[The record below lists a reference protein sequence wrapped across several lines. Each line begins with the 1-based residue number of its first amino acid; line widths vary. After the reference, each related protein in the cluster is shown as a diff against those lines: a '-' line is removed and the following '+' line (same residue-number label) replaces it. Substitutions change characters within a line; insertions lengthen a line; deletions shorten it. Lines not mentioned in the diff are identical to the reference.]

1 MRASWDSLLVLIFA
15 GWVAAAGSSGADS
28 AHRAAPAE
36 EIDRLMLAS
45 SRPEDPGFAVLVKQ
59 GARTLLLKGYG
70 VREFGKPGKIE
81 PDTNFRLASVTKQF
95 TAMAI
100 MLLVKDGKLHYDDHL
115 TDLWPDFPPYGRSI
129 TVRELLTHTSGLRDY
144 EDLMEAEGNAHG
156 TKWSA
161 KRQITDAEVLAL
173 LKGQTSGVFPPGTKW
188 EYSNSGYVV
197 LGLIVAKAS
206 GTSYAE
212 FLQKRIF
219 SPLRMKTTLVYV
231 KNTNDVVNRAYGHT
245 KEGDRF
251 TVTDQSSTSGTQGD
265 GGIYSNV
272 LDLAK
277 WDEALTNH
285 TLLGEGEMAVAW
297 TPAKTEDGTPYY
309 GPKNKNQDEQRVIE
323 YGFGWFL
330 DPYKGHRREY
340 HDGES
345 VGFRSTNERYF
356 KDHLTIIILSNR
368 TDTRPRE
375 LAEKMAGI
383 VFAAK

>member
-1 MRASWDSLLVLIFA
+1 M
-15 GWVAAAGSSGADS
+15 
-28 AHRAAPAE
+28 
-36 EIDRLMLAS
+36 
-45 SRPEDPGFAVLVKQ
+45 
-59 GARTLLLKGYG
+59 
-70 VREFGKPGKIE
+70 
-81 PDTNFRLASVTKQF
+81 
-95 TAMAI
+95 
-100 MLLVKDGKLHYDDHL
+100 
-115 TDLWPDFPPYGRSI
+115 
-129 TVRELLTHTSGLRDY
+129 
-144 EDLMEAEGNAHG
+144 
-156 TKWSA
+156 
-161 KRQITDAEVLAL
+161 
-173 LKGQTSGVFPPGTKW
+173 
-188 EYSNSGYVV
+188 
-197 LGLIVAKAS
+197 
-206 GTSYAE
+206 
-212 FLQKRIF
+212 
-219 SPLRMKTTLVYV
+219 
-231 KNTNDVVNRAYGHT
+231 
-245 KEGDRF
+245 
-251 TVTDQSSTSGTQGD
+251 TDQSSTSGTQGD

-277 WDEALTNH
+277 WDEALANH

-345 VGFRSTNERYF
+345 VGFRSTNERYV